1 MGDDLDVGGLFIP
14 IYDHVR
20 YYTNERLTKWDELD
34 KKEPVMILLEKT
46 VDAVSLRTIVP
57 VGRVFVENKIRYVY
71 LDDLKLIK

>member
-1 MGDDLDVGGLFIP
+1 MEIGGLFIP

-20 YYTNERLTKWDELD
+20 YYTNERLTEWDELD
-34 KKEPVMILLEKT
+34 TENPVMILLEKT

-57 VGRVFVENKIRYVY
+57 IGRVFVESKIRYVY